1 MNKIRDNN
9 DVIGNLFKERMR
21 FEFVMREIERIK
33 AENGNGKAT
42 GVELAII
49 EEAMRRFHKLQ
60 EVELQIKEKVYHN
73 GGIHR
78 FAWRLKRKVKST
90 WSKLTWWLKSL

>member
-1 MNKIRDNN
+1 MNKIEDNN
-9 DVIGNLFKERMR
+9 TVIARLFKERIR
-21 FEFVMREIERIK
+21 FEFIMQEVERIK

-60 EVELQIKEKVYHN
+60 ETELLVKEKVYHN
-73 GGIHR
+73 SGIHR
-78 FAWRLKRKVKST
+78 FVWRLKRKVKST